1 MYAIRSYYVDVKK
14 LHTNKNKI
22 NNTDLSNI
30 ESNHILSLNEGIGS
44 DVEAYSE
51 YIREK
56 ISLEILKERNPFDC
70 ELLDGIYDLILETV
84 LCDNDTIIVSSN
96 KYPAA
101 LVT

>member
-1 MYAIRSYYVDVKK
+1 MSWSVKTTHLEVKK
-14 LHTNKNKI
+14 LHTNKNNI

-30 ESNHILSLNEGIGS
+30 ESNHILSVNDGIGS

-70 ELLDGIYDLILETV
+70 ELLDGM
-84 LCDNDTIIVSSN
+84 
-96 KYPAA
+96 
-101 LVT
+101 LV